1 MKIIAVAYQ
10 ATAALRSVML
20 REARA
25 NFQAEI
31 MAAESAFQR
40 VLSVTSEQD
49 ALNEANRVHYEAV
62 QAANAALDAAEKSIL
77 LAERQANEKI
87 EKSFQDEIN
96 ASTNDVS

>member
-1 MKIIAVAYQ
+1 
-10 ATAALRSVML
+10 ML

-31 MAAESAFQR
+31 RAAESAFQR

-49 ALNEANRVHYEAV
+49 ALNEANRVHHEAV